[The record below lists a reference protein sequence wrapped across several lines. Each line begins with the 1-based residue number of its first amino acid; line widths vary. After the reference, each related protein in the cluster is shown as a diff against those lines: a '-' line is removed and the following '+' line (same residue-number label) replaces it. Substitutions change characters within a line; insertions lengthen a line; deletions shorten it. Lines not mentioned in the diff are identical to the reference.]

1 MFLKGNVYLF
11 WFKKRNWNRKVSRR
25 FIFSFYFY
33 MKVFLMIKKFLF
45 VYEVEWFSGD
55 FFDYFFMVD
64 MVDYLVRD
72 LYFDFEIML

>member
-33 MKVFLMIKKFLF
+33 MKVFLMIKKFLL
-45 VYEVEWFSGD
+45 VYEVEWFGGD

-72 LYFDFEIML
+72 LYF

>member
-64 MVDYLVRD
+64 MVDYLVRG
-72 LYFDFEIML
+72 FVF